1 MRKRREIEKVRK
13 IDNPFYSTKKELDAR
28 DCFHKTGIY
37 AEFWDLETKPNIFE
51 HNKLANRILHAQ
63 IILIFH
69 DVGVLV

>member
-37 AEFWDLETKPNIFE
+37 AEF
-51 HNKLANRILHAQ
+51 
-63 IILIFH
+63 
-69 DVGVLV
+69 